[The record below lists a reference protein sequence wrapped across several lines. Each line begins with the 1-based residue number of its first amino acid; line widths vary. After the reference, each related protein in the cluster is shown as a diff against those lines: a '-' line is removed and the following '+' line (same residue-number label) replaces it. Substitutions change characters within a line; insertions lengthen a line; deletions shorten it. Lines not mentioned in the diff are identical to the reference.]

1 MKFTLLFLFIPSLIL
16 AQESKSVELY
26 NVEKEDKIEV
36 FVKNDNI
43 FPITLQ
49 VEMDFSNLRPS
60 QGLPLTEVID
70 AKADIKILELFPIK
84 QHGGWE
90 LETSYRFFMGSIFAD
105 HTDDFVYRL
114 PYRLGTQ
121 RRVSQGYN
129 GQFSHTGSLRYS
141 VDFQMPEGTQIYAAR
156 SGIVVETEESYR
168 EGGDDKYYI
177 DKANYITV
185 LHDDGT
191 FSEYS
196 HLRPNGVVVSVG
208 QRIRTGQLIGYSG
221 TTGYTTG
228 PHLHFNV
235 KRVVQD
241 GRYITI
247 PVKFA
252 TREGNIQLIEG
263 ENYRAL

>member
-1 MKFTLLFLFIPSLIL
+1 MRFISIILFIPSFLF
-16 AQESKSVELY
+16 AQESQNIDLY
-26 NVEKEDKIEV
+26 NVEKEDRVEV
-36 FVKNDNI
+36 YVKNDNI

-49 VEMDFSNLRPS
+49 VEMDLTNLKPS
-60 QGLPLTEVID
+60 KGLPLTEVID
-70 AKADIKILELFPIK
+70 AKSDIKILELFPTK
-84 QHGGWE
+84 RYGGWE

-105 HTDDFVYRL
+105 HRDNFVYRL
-114 PYRLGTQ
+114 PYRLGTE

-141 VDFQMPEGTQIYAAR
+141 VDFQMPEGTEIYAAR
-156 SGIVVETEESYR
+156 AGIVVETEESYS
-168 EGGDDKYYI
+168 EGGGDKYYI
-177 DKANYITV
+177 DKANYVTV

-196 HLRPNGVVVSVG
+196 HLKKDGVVVSVG

-241 GRYITI
+241 GGYITI
-247 PVKFA
+247 PVRFA
-252 TREGNIQLIEG
+252 TGKGNIQLKEG
-263 ENYRAL
+263 ESYRAL